1 MATTDNKSF
10 GMKQRIF
17 SGALWTFFGFGATQV
32 LKFASILI
40 LARML
45 SPADYG
51 LISIV
56 TVVLV
61 GITMV
66 SDLGFGPNV
75 MQNERGEDEDFL
87 NSIWSMQI
95 VKGFLVW
102 FLCILLSW
110 PISYFY
116 QQPILMPIMIVSTF
130 ASVLSG
136 FNSTGV
142 YSTDRNID
150 LKKQTIFQFLSQF
163 ISLAIMITIAYFNPS
178 VWVLVTGG
186 LVTAGIYAYLSH
198 HLVPMTNKWHWDPET
213 NKKILTFGKWVAIS
227 STMGFIVIH
236 SAPLILGKFLT
247 MTKLGLFSN
256 GVNLARVV
264 EGINF
269 TIIQKVVTPVI
280 AKTRDESNHSVRQK
294 LTKIKLALISLF
306 LPGMWIMIIFA
317 PEIIGIMFD
326 ERYQDAAWVMQVYS
340 IALIP
345 MVISGLGQFYLV
357 LGDNKLLANLTFF
370 KTLSFFVLV
379 FGGWYLNQGNG
390 IIVGVC
396 LYNTASYFV
405 ELYGQIKYKVWIAW
419 LDVTAF
425 ALSALV
431 LWFGLS
437 QTGNGA
443 ILVQKIMEAS

>member
-1 MATTDNKSF
+1 MTTNNKHF

-17 SGALWTFFGFGATQV
+17 SGALWTFFGFGATQA
-32 LKFASILI
+32 LKLVSILI

-51 LISIV
+51 LVSIV

-75 MQNERGEDEDFL
+75 MQNERGEEEAFL
-87 NSIWSMQI
+87 NSIWSLQ
-95 VKGFLVW
+95 VAKGFLVW
-102 FLCILLSW
+102 FLCILLAW

-116 QQPILMPIMIVSTF
+116 DQPILLPIMVVSTF

-150 LKKQTIFQFLSQF
+150 LKKQTIFQFSAQF
-163 ISLAIMITIAYFNPS
+163 VSLAIMITIAYFYPT
-178 VWVLVTGG
+178 VWALVIGG
-186 LVTAGIYAYLSH
+186 LVTAGVYAYLSH
-198 HLVPMTNKWHWDPET
+198 HLVSMQNKWHWDPET
-213 NKKILTFGKWVAIS
+213 NKKILHFGKWVAIS

-256 GVNLARVV
+256 GVNLARVM

-280 AKTRDESNHSVRQK
+280 AKIRDQDNQEIRKK
-294 LTKIKLALISLF
+294 LTKLKLALMGLF
-306 LPGMWIMIIFA
+306 LPGLWIMIIFA
-317 PEIIGIMFD
+317 PQIIGIMFD
-326 ERYQDAAWVMQVYS
+326 ARYQDAAWIMQVYS

-357 LGDNKLLANLTFF
+357 LGDNKLLAHLTFF
-370 KTLSFFVLV
+370 KTIAFFILV
-379 FGGWYLNQGNG
+379 FGGWYLNGGNG

-396 LYNTASYFV
+396 LYNTAAYFV
-405 ELYGQIKYKVWIAW
+405 ELYAQIKYKVWLYW
-419 LDVTAF
+419 LDIAGF
-425 ALSALV
+425 IISALV
-431 LWFGLS
+431 LWVGLEL
-437 QTGNGA
+437 TGNGA
-443 ILVQKIMEAS
+443 LLLEKIMQAS